1 MKINFTL
8 YSTYMTGGVR
18 AIFEVANGL
27 SKRGHEVT
35 ITSLEGDHSWFP
47 LKADVKYVEKPNFIK
62 ILNPLKQ
69 LKSRESLRYSSITPV
84 LDQMRMGFEADLI
97 KPLTEAIPNCDINVA
112 TWFLTSFAVYRSGK
126 GKQFYF
132 FMDFD
137 ELAEKHGQ
145 YYHRLF
151 RESLYLPLD
160 IITISTW
167 LKDWIR
173 ENYNKDATV
182 CGVGIEHD
190 VFYPRIGILDQLEGY
205 RIMGIFR
212 GFDYKG
218 DSDLINALNIV
229 KEEIPEINPV
239 LVCSEDT
246 LKGLKHKNDIK
257 FDYTFF
263 ESPNDDKLAELYSSS
278 DVFVFA
284 SHIEGYGLP
293 PLEAMACGTP
303 VVTTDCRGVRD
314 YVLDGENALLVPPKD
329 PEAIASSIVRMLKDD
344 DLREKMVKNGFI
356 TAKRYTWDRA
366 VDVFEK
372 TFEDSLKHE
381 NQDKHV
387 KKL

>member
-47 LKADVKYVEKPNFIK
+47 LQADVKYVEKPNFIR

-69 LKSRESLRYSSITPV
+69 LKSRESLRYSSISPV
-84 LDQMRMGFEADLI
+84 LNQMKMGFEADLI
-97 KPLTEAIPNCDINVA
+97 KPLTEAIPDCDINVA

-145 YYHRLF
+145 YYHSLF
-151 RESLYLPLD
+151 KESLYLPLD

-167 LKDWIR
+167 LKEWIM
-173 ENYNKDATV
+173 ENYDKNATV
-182 CGVGIEHD
+182 CGVGIEHS
-190 VFYPRIGILDQLEGY
+190 VFYPRRVILDDLEGY

-229 KEEIPEINPV
+229 KEEIPELNPV
-239 LVCSEDT
+239 VVCSKDT
-246 LKGLKHKNDIK
+246 LNGLKQKNKIK

-263 ESPNDDKLAELYSSS
+263 ESPSDDKLAELYSSS
-278 DVFVFA
+278 DLFVFP

-303 VVTTDCRGVRD
+303 VITTDCRGVRD
-314 YVLDGENALLVPPKD
+314 YVVDGENAVIVPPKE
-329 PEAIASSIVRMLKDD
+329 PEAIAKSILKVFNDD
-344 DLREKMVKNGFI
+344 DLRKKMVKNGLE
-356 TAKRYTWDRA
+356 TAKKYTWERV

-372 TFEDSLKHE
+372 TFEDALKKE
-381 NQDKHV
+381 KQDNHD
-387 KKL
+387 KK